1 MVSIS
6 TTNAWNVGNLSHL
19 SLLYFV
25 LHIFLS
31 FCLSVFLSSLLIFVV
46 PNFLFS
52 VFPYV
57 CSFYTFFS
65 DSKCVCL
72 FYTFFRLHVF
82 HLSIRLFIIHFLFHL
97 SVRLFI
103 PYFLSSSCFTSLH
116 ASVYSILSFIFICH
130 YFSMVLALICPCCSF
145 GSLNYVIFNPKSFS
159 TSFLFL
165 PLSVCLFHV

>member
-1 MVSIS
+1 MLGMLV
-6 TTNAWNVGNLSHL
+6 T
-19 SLLYFV
+19 F
-25 LHIFLS
+25 HIFLYYISFFTS

-145 GSLNYVIFNPKSFS
+145 GSLNYVIFNPKYFS
-159 TSFLFL
+159 T
-165 PLSVCLFHV
+165 